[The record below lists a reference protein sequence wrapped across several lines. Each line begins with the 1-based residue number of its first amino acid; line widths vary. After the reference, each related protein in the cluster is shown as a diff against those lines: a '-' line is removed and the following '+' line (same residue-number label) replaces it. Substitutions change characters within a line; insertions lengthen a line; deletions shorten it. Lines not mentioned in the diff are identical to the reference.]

1 MLPVW
6 MAALVII
13 LHLIEPHD
21 HHKNEINHQEQ
32 DHCSNPVEQSG
43 SSSGMPVHCVIL
55 NDITIEKI
63 TPPFIADHHLPTIDL
78 FFDSQPDFYAEDN
91 VRITSLYIDYSVG
104 ITDEDFHIIPNLRA
118 PPFIS

>member
-21 HHKNEINHQEQ
+21 HHKNEISHQEQ
-32 DHCSNPVEQSG
+32 DQCSNPIEQSG
-43 SSSGMPVHCVIL
+43 RSSGMPVHCVVL

-63 TPPFIADHHLPTIDL
+63 TPPFIAHHQLLTIDL
-78 FFDSQPDFYAEDN
+78 FFDRQPDFCTEDN
-91 VRITSLYIDYSVG
+91 VCIISLYIDYSEG
-104 ITDEDFHIIPNLRA
+104 ISDNDFYIIPNLRA
-118 PPFIS
+118 PPFIA

>member
-21 HHKNEINHQEQ
+21 HHKNEISHQEQ
-32 DHCSNPVEQSG
+32 DHCSDPTEQSG
-43 SSSGMPVHCVIL
+43 RSSGMPVHCVIL

-63 TPPFIADHHLPTIDL
+63 TPSFIADHQLPTFDL
-78 FFDSQPDFYAEDN
+78 FFDIQPGFSTEN
-91 VRITSLYIDYSVG
+91 IVRITSLFIHYSEG
-104 ITDEDFHIIPNLRA
+104 ITDEDFHIIPNFRA
-118 PPFIS
+118 PPFIA